1 MRAAHERAFEAPD
14 VQEIDTYHRAMFTA
28 TLTRKS
34 IGMAKEKKRD
44 APKIT
49 TQPRGNGELEKGEKE
64 KSEKKLDRVLG
75 K

>member
-1 MRAAHERAFEAPD
+1 
-14 VQEIDTYHRAMFTA
+14 MFTA

-44 APKIT
+44 APKMT
-49 TQPRGNGELEKGEKE
+49 TRPRGNGELEKGEKE